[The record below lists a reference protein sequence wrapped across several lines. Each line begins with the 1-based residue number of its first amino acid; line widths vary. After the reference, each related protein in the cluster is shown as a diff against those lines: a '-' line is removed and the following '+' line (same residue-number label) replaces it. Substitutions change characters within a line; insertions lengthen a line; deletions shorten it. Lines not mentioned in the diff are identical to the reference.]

1 MTEHGVN
8 GPIDELR
15 AVVADA
21 APARPELARYLAQVR
36 RRAYTITDDD
46 VNALKQAGVSED
58 EIFEQTVA
66 TAIGEGLR
74 RLDTALR
81 VIG

>member
-1 MTEHGVN
+1 VDE
-8 GPIDELR
+8 PIDELR
-15 AVVADA
+15 AMVAAA

-36 RRAYTITDDD
+36 QRAYTINDDD
-46 VNALKQAGVSED
+46 VSALKEAGVSED

-66 TAIGEGLR
+66 TAVGEGLR
-74 RLDTALR
+74 RLDVSLK